1 MSTSKE
7 YQSMDM
13 EKRASAMSKGSGTQS
28 IERAARILRE
38 IASFSVHGLRLS
50 DLSTQLKLERPTIHR
65 ILSCLVREG
74 LVMQHPQTRRYLL
87 GHGLY
92 ELGLTAAT
100 QFKLQAI
107 CEPSLKR
114 IAESTGD
121 ITFLTIRSET
131 DAISI
136 ARVEGGEPVT
146 VPAIEIGVHRPLG
159 VGAGSLALLM
169 ILPDDEIYRICHAN
183 AKRLFTYGGLS
194 VPTLLKIVKQS
205 QDLGY
210 AAHDGSLIPG
220 LSGVGTV
227 IRDSGGAPIA
237 ALSVTA
243 LTESLPPARQ
253 QELVSLLRRE
263 SRLIQNLIHQANFDM
278 NRPGFGGGWLV

>member
-1 MSTSKE
+1 MDIDTGS
-7 YQSMDM
+7 QS
-13 EKRASAMSKGSGTQS
+13 SAMNKGSGTQS

-50 DLSTQLKLERPTIHR
+50 DLATQLKLERPTIHR

-114 IAESTGD
+114 LAQSTGD
-121 ITFLTIRSET
+121 IAFLTIRSDS

-136 ARVEGGEPVT
+136 ARAEGGEPVT
-146 VPAIEIGVHRPLG
+146 VPAIQIGVHRPLG

-169 ILPDDEIYRICHAN
+169 LLPDDEISRICHAN

-194 VPTLLKIVKQS
+194 VPSLLKIVKHS
-205 QDLGY
+205 QDVGY
-210 AAHDGSLIPG
+210 ATHDSSLIPG

-227 IRDSGGAPIA
+227 IRDSAGAPLA

-243 LTESLPPARQ
+243 LAGSLSQARQ
-253 QELVSLLRRE
+253 QELVSLLRTE
-263 SRLIQNLIHQANFDM
+263 SREIQNLVHQANLDISDL
-278 NRPGFGGGWLV
+278 RGRV